1 MSTFVG
7 QAGSRFLDAV
17 ELLSWACL
25 VFGGSY
31 YAFLTIF
38 TAASNRFLGS
48 NRASKRRGPSLVHDN
63 LLPGI
68 TLAMPAYNEEVVIVG
83 CVTSALASDYPNIEV
98 IVVSDG
104 SKDRTVE
111 VVIEAF
117 NMEIDTGVHGTHHIE
132 TKHIRAVYRSVTE
145 PRLLLIDKDPSGAK
159 ADGINCAINFSRMPW
174 VAIMD
179 ADELLNRD
187 TLRKCM
193 IEAVHTH
200 GNVVAVGTTLLPTNE
215 GHIVDFEMIEARVAR
230 NKWVGFQIVEY
241 LSAFMSSRPGQ
252 ASMHAL
258 TFVSG
263 GFGLYRRDVLLLVD
277 GQKHGSLGEDLDLAT
292 RVHRYMRDHNIAYEF
307 VQVPEAIVWTEFP
320 FTKVVLQRQRLR
332 WHRGLREIIN
342 DYKDLI
348 LRPRYGRFG
357 MVSLGQMFLFEWC
370 APIVES
376 IGYIIIFLLVT
387 TGRVKPMAAFSM
399 WSMSQAFGMMMAV
412 VSVNI
417 ASKHIDVYRR
427 TSDRFWL
434 LTWAILMQFGY
445 RQLTLYWRLTSF
457 REPKVKGWG
466 EMTRAGFGPTPAP
479 KK

>member
-1 MSTFVG
+1 MLELIRWTFG
-7 QAGSRFLDAV
+7 RFLDGV
-17 ELLSWACL
+17 EILSWLCL

-31 YAFLTIF
+31 YAFLSFFTI
-38 TAASNRFLGS
+38 ASNRFLSS
-48 NRASKRRGPSLVHDN
+48 NRPNKRSTLRFTDDS
-63 LLPGI
+63 LLPGV

-117 NMEIDTGVHGTHHIE
+117 GMEKDSGFHGIDRIP
-132 TKHIRAVYRSVTE
+132 TKNIRAVYRSVTE
-145 PRLLLIDKDPSGAK
+145 PRLVLVDKDPSGAK

-193 IEAVHTH
+193 TEAIHTP
-200 GNVVAVGTTLLPTNE
+200 GNVVCVGTTLLPTNE
-215 GHIVDFEMIEARVAR
+215 GNIVDFEMIEARVAR

-252 ASMHAL
+252 AQIHAL

-263 GFGLYRRDVLLLVD
+263 GFGLYRRDVLFLVD

-292 RVHRYMRDHNIAYEF
+292 RVHQYMRDNKIEYEF

-320 FTKVVLQRQRLR
+320 FTREVLERQRLR
-332 WHRGLREIIN
+332 WHRGLREIMV
-342 DYKDLI
+342 DYRSII

-357 MVSLGQMFLFEWC
+357 MISLGQMFLFEWC
-370 APIVES
+370 APIVEAT
-376 IGYIIIFLLVT
+376 GYAIMFTLLL
-387 TGRVKPMAAFSM
+387 TGRLEPVSAFSM
-399 WSMSQAFGMMMAV
+399 WAMSQSFGIMMSV
-412 VSVNI
+412 VSVMI
-417 ASKHIDVYRR
+417 ASKHVDVYRR
-427 TSDRFWL
+427 ASDRAWL
-434 LTWAILMQFGY
+434 LMWAILMQFGY
-445 RQLTLYWRLTSF
+445 RQLTLYWRLASF
-457 REPKVKGWG
+457 RTPKVKGWG
-466 EMTRAGFGPTPAP
+466 EMTRAGFGSTPAR
-479 KK
+479 K

>member
-1 MSTFVG
+1 MIQTFF
-7 QAGSRFLDAV
+7 SRLLDII
-17 ELLSWACL
+17 EILSWSCL

-31 YAFLTIF
+31 YSFLTIF
-38 TAASNRFLGS
+38 TLKSKGFLASNRPNKRPAP
-48 NRASKRRGPSLVHDN
+48 NRVDDD
-63 LLPGI
+63 LLPGV

-83 CVTSALASDYPNIEV
+83 CVTSALASDYPNVEV

-104 SKDRTVE
+104 SKDRTIE

-117 NMEIDTGVHGTHHIE
+117 EMERDTGIHGTDHIH
-132 TKHIRAVYRSVTE
+132 TKHIRAVYRSTKE

-193 IEAVHTH
+193 TEAVHTP
-200 GNVVAVGTTLLPTNE
+200 GNVVCVGTTLLPTNE
-215 GHIVDFEMIEARVAR
+215 GNIVDFEMIEARVAR

-252 ASMHAL
+252 AAFHAL

-292 RVHRYMRDHNIAYEF
+292 RVHRYMRDNKIPYEF

-320 FTKVVLQRQRLR
+320 FTKAVLQRQRLR
-332 WHRGLREIIN
+332 WHRGLREIMN

-348 LRPRYGRFG
+348 LRPKYGKFG
-357 MVSLGQMFLFEWC
+357 MISLGQMFLFEWC
-370 APIVES
+370 APIIEG
-376 IGYIIIFLLVT
+376 IGYAVLATLLLA
-387 TGRVKPMAAFSM
+387 GRVTPVMAFSM
-399 WSMSQAFGMMMAV
+399 WMMSQSFGTLMSV
-412 VSVNI
+412 LSVSI
-417 ASKHIDVYRR
+417 ASKYVDVYRR
-427 TSDRFWL
+427 TSDRMWL
-434 LTWAILMQFGY
+434 LMWAILMQFGY
-445 RQLTLYWRLTSF
+445 RQLTLYWRLMSF
-457 REPKVKGWG
+457 RTPKVKGWG
-466 EMTRAGFGPTPAP
+466 EMTRAGFGPTPA